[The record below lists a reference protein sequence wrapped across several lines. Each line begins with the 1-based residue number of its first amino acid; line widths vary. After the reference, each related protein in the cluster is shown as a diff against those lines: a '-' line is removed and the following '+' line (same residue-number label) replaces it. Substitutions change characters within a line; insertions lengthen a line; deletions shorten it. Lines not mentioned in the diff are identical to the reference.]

1 MRTIKS
7 IIYTA
12 ICFATLVSCDLNQ
25 EIEIELPE
33 YTPQITVECYVESG
47 KPFNL
52 LLTKSVGY
60 FDPLVIDP
68 QEYLEQ
74 ILVNDAT
81 VSISAGND
89 KYELE
94 NGVFLDPASFKLN
107 NYGRA
112 DALEFDPGTEL
123 ALEIQLS
130 DGTVLT
136 SETTVLE
143 PFEIDSVSIEFNEIQ
158 EDMAR
163 CLIFGDDNDPE
174 INYVRRMLHDGSL
187 DSLVI
192 DFVATDEFTEGDR
205 FIFGS
210 DYSFERGDTIINT
223 LIHVN
228 KEYYDFYQSVQ
239 GAAFVNGNPFGQP
252 GQIISNIEGDG
263 NPIGIFTCISVDTT
277 FNIVPE

>member
-7 IIYTA
+7 IIYIA

-60 FDPLVIDP
+60 FDPLVVDP

-89 KYELE
+89 KYELD
-94 NGVFLDPASFKLN
+94 NGIFLDPVSFKLN

-112 DALEFDPGTEL
+112 EALEFDPGTEL
-123 ALEIQLS
+123 SLEIQLS

-136 SETTVLE
+136 SASTVLE

-223 LIHVN
+223 LIHIN

-252 GQIISNIEGDG
+252 GQIISNIEGEG
-263 NPIGIFTCISVDTT
+263 NPIGIFTCITVDTT

>member
-7 IIYTA
+7 IVYTA

-33 YTPQITVECYVESG
+33 YTPQIAVECYVESG

-60 FDPLVIDP
+60 FDPLVVDP

-89 KYELE
+89 KYELD
-94 NGVFLDPASFKLN
+94 NGVFLDPVSFKLN

-130 DGTVLT
+130 DGTILT
-136 SETTVLE
+136 SATTVLE
-143 PFEIDSVSIEFNEIQ
+143 PLEIDSVSIEFNEIQ

-163 CLIFGDDNDPE
+163 CLIFGDDNDPD

-223 LIHVN
+223 LIHIN

-252 GQIISNIEGDG
+252 GQIISNIEGEG
-263 NPIGIFTCISVDTT
+263 NPIGIFTCITVDTT

>member
-7 IIYTA
+7 ILYTA
-12 ICFATLVSCDLNQ
+12 ICFATIVSCDLNQ

-81 VSISAGND
+81 VSISAGNN
-89 KYELE
+89 KYELD
-94 NGVFLDPASFKLN
+94 NGVFLDPVSFKLN
-107 NYGRA
+107 NYGRV
-112 DALEFDPGTEL
+112 DAVEFDPGTEL
-123 ALEIQLS
+123 ALEIQLA

-143 PFEIDSVSIEFNEIQ
+143 PLVIDSVSIEFNEIQ

-210 DYSFERGDTIINT
+210 DYSFDRGDTIINT
-223 LIHVN
+223 LIHIN

-252 GQIISNIEGDG
+252 GQIISNIEGEG
-263 NPIGIFTCISVDTT
+263 NPIGIFTFISVDTT

>member
-60 FDPLVIDP
+60 FDPLVVDP

-81 VSISAGND
+81 VSISAGSD
-89 KYELE
+89 KYELD
-94 NGVFLDPASFKLN
+94 NGVFLDPVSFKLN

-112 DALEFDPGTEL
+112 DAVEFDPGTVL
-123 ALEIQLS
+123 DLEIQLS
-130 DGTVLT
+130 DGTLL
-136 SETTVLE
+136 SSSTTVLE
-143 PFEIDSVSIEFNEIQ
+143 PLEIDSVSIEFNEIQ

-223 LIHVN
+223 LIHIN

-252 GQIISNIEGDG
+252 GQIISNIEGEG
-263 NPIGIFTCISVDTT
+263 NPIGIFTCITVDTT